1 MTLDSTYRPLTPI
14 HRLNSLFPSFAFE
27 TLSLGRGSLRI
38 RPGGLS
44 LLSMFYCTFVIF
56 VQLGSEDKL
65 RSLDNPFV
73 VQIVVFVV

>member
-1 MTLDSTYRPLTPI
+1 
-14 HRLNSLFPSFAFE
+14 
-27 TLSLGRGSLRI
+27 
-38 RPGGLS
+38 
-44 LLSMFYCTFVIF
+44 MFYRTLVIF